1 VNKKNNYLYDDGF
14 KLVGRVCVDSGQLM
28 IIDPCY
34 LRDWKHGDYNCD
46 SNVEGTASNNYEE
59 ACFKTLSEEK
69 CGDVLGG
76 LGFVFSSGYGDGT
89 YNVYVR
95 YFKNLIGEVRIVLIN
110 DDIENEE
117 EEETDF
123 WGDRNKEEEEFD
135 CTNEE
140 EGV

>member
-1 VNKKNNYLYDDGF
+1 MNKKSDYFYEGF
-14 KLVGRVCVDSGQLM
+14 ELVGRVCVDSGQLM

-34 LRDWKHGDYNCD
+34 LQDWKHGDYNCD
-46 SNVEGTASNNYEE
+46 SDIEGTASNNYEE

-69 CGDVLGG
+69 CGGVMGG

>member
-1 VNKKNNYLYDDGF
+1 MNKKSDYFYEGF
-14 KLVGRVCVDSGQLM
+14 ELVGRVCVDSGQLM

-34 LRDWKHGDYNCD
+34 LQDWKHGDYNCD
-46 SNVEGTASNNYEE
+46 SDIEGTASNNYEE

-69 CGDVLGG
+69 CGGVMGG

-89 YNVYVR
+89 YDVYVR
-95 YFKNLIGEVRIVLIN
+95 YFKNLISEVRIVLI
-110 DDIENEE
+110 DEDIEDEE
-117 EEETDF
+117 EEKTDF
-123 WGDRNKEEEEFD
+123 WGNENKEEEFD